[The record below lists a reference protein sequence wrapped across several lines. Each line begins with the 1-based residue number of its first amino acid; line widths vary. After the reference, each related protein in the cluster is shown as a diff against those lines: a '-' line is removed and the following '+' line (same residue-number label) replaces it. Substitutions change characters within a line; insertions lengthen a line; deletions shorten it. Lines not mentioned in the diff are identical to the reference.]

1 MITTIIIITIIIIVI
16 MRDNSEKYAGS
27 VMVVLV
33 DKRRTI
39 ETRQDVSF
47 IPQTTSDKEASWTFL
62 IDLRSHSPQKRDK
75 NWTKKFQTNK
85 KKKWSLSQPI
95 KKLLDIFDRFMF
107 PQPPKEKKKKLNKK
121 ERQKWSLSQICQTPP
136 NKKQLDIF

>member
-1 MITTIIIITIIIIVI
+1 MSMIPIIIIIVI

-27 VMVVLV
+27 VMVVVV
-33 DKRRTI
+33 DKGRTI

-75 NWTKKFQTNK
+75 NWTKNFQTNK
-85 KKKWSLSQPI
+85 KKKWSLSFICQPI

-107 PQPPKEKKKKLNKK
+107 PQLKNCHSDLHMYICLSSV
-121 ERQKWSLSQICQTPP
+121 KWRLVD
-136 NKKQLDIF
+136 NVYDIL